1 MGENA
6 DMEEKGGSFRCGEA
20 QRWLAGGVGAMWS
33 ERRGQV
39 QTGLCGG
46 VMVLLP
52 GHDGGV
58 VAPSRSSGIVA
69 MARRA
74 TSRPRR

>member
-1 MGENA
+1 MGENI

-20 QRWLAGGVGAMWS
+20 HQRLAGGIGAMWL

-39 QTGLCGG
+39 QMGLCGG
-46 VMVLLP
+46 VMVLLS
-52 GHDGGV
+52 GHGCV
-58 VAPSRSSGIVA
+58 VAPSQCPGVAA

-74 TSRPRR
+74 TLRPRQ